1 MPMEFKIGE
10 MQLGLACKLSQRRHI
25 RQSGHTRYAWKGR
38 KHARGRTSSMLG
50 SMTMVAELVASA
62 MVTVLSQAELTL
74 EIKETVAEGDKQLGL
89 R

>member
-1 MPMEFKIGE
+1 MQQILSVNRHAKKSFFFFKE
-10 MQLGLACKLSQRRHI
+10 WKEQ
-25 RQSGHTRYAWKGR
+25 RYAWKGR